1 MSEILQLVFGKWKSR
16 HAAASPRAD
25 QILDLRFGTR
35 SQESIV
41 EQSRRSIA
49 SGSALTMTS
58 LAELVEPLRSVS

>member
-1 MSEILQLVFGKWKSR
+1 MSEILQSVFGKWKSR
-16 HAAASPRAD
+16 HAAAGARAD

-49 SGSALTMTS
+49 PGSALTMAS